1 MNLTTRIQLIVIT
14 LLRFILNTLHRMAYP
29 FLSIFARG
37 LGVDVTAISF
47 VLTGRNL
54 AGVLS
59 PFLAPLADQRGRKVA
74 MLAGIVTFTIGVSA
88 VAVHP
93 SLLTLTIALIFG
105 VLSKALF
112 DPAIQAFFGDRVPY
126 EQRGTTIA
134 ITEMSWSLAF
144 IAGVP
149 LAGLLIAHSGWSAP
163 FPVLAVLG
171 VGMFIVIWWMIP
183 QTDVHYQPDTNSSV
197 HWRVILTSVPA
208 LACASIALWSS
219 AANEMVNLIF
229 GVWLSD
235 SFGLQI
241 AALAGASAVIGFAE
255 LSGEGLVALVT
266 DRIGKPRAIMAGLA
280 GNMAASL
287 LLPFIGR
294 TEVGALIG
302 LFLFYISFEYM
313 TVSQIPM
320 MTEAVPQARA
330 TALALNLIG
339 FSIGRG
345 LGALL
350 STFVYQRFG
359 FLIVALIAMMF
370 NIFAALALAEM
381 QKKIVILPHIL
392 EWTRKTFSGKD

>member
-1 MNLTTRIQLIVIT
+1 
-14 LLRFILNTLHRMAYP
+14 
-29 FLSIFARG
+29 
-37 LGVDVTAISF
+37 
-47 VLTGRNL
+47 
-54 AGVLS
+54 
-59 PFLAPLADQRGRKVA
+59 
-74 MLAGIVTFTIGVSA
+74 
-88 VAVHP
+88 
-93 SLLTLTIALIFG
+93 
-105 VLSKALF
+105 
-112 DPAIQAFFGDRVPY
+112 
-126 EQRGTTIA
+126 
-134 ITEMSWSLAF
+134 
-144 IAGVP
+144 
-149 LAGLLIAHSGWSAP
+149 
-163 FPVLAVLG
+163 
-171 VGMFIVIWWMIP
+171 MFIVIWWVIP
-183 QTDVHYQPDTNSSV
+183 QTDVHYQPDPSSRV
-197 HWRVILTSVPA
+197 HWRVILTSIPA

-266 DRIGKPRAIMAGLA
+266 DRIGKPRAILAGLT
-280 GNMAASL
+280 GNMIASL

-302 LFLFYISFEYM
+302 LFLFYLSFEYL

-320 MTEAVPQARA
+320 MTEAVPKARA

-359 FLIVALIAMMF
+359 FLIVTLIAIVF
-370 NIFAALALAEM
+370 NTFAMLALAEM
-381 QKKIVILPHIL
+381 QRKIVILPHIL
-392 EWTRKTFSGKD
+392 EWVRMTFSGKD